1 MMTKEEFLE
10 SYQKYSDAIGVAED
24 NLLNLKREY
33 LKEKAQELDAAF
45 PYGTKVRVTQE
56 ALNVK
61 RSVDGFVVG
70 WELCCFTG
78 DVVPKLNMIKKD
90 GTMGNRPVGT
100 TFTITG
106 IESIE
111 KI

>member
-1 MMTKEEFLE
+1 MTKEEFLE
-10 SYQKYSDAIGVAED
+10 SYQKCSDAIRAAED
-24 NLLNLKREY
+24 NLLNLKSEY
-33 LKEKAQELDAAF
+33 LKEKAQELDSTF
-45 PYGTKVRVTQE
+45 PYGTKVRVTKE
-56 ALNVK
+56 AHQVK
-61 RSVDGFVVG
+61 NSVDGFVVG

-100 TFTITG
+100 IFTVTG
-106 IESIE
+106 INSIE